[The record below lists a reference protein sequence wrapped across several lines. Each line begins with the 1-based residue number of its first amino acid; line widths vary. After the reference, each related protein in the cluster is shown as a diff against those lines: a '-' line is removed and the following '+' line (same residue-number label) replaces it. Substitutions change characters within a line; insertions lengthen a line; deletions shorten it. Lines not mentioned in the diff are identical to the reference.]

1 MAMGSLWASYGTE
14 RRQERLLEPEPR
26 LQGPKR
32 GPRHSENS
40 HLSRSLT
47 STTDV
52 LMMTVLSSW
61 TSTLVHATDY
71 NSSPGPEQRDSGQ
84 SDKWT
89 MTDTRDERRA
99 ELGTKLF
106 ANRRKQYERNLLGDE
121 EYHYKIF
128 ARSRAKVRHYF
139 SGTSIRYWL
148 EMPATHFGTLE
159 RIFYKPL
166 CRTFRLQCLFI
177 PPARSL
183 QSFASTGFS
192 FWSFSSVRC
201 RQLAGQ

>member
-14 RRQERLLEPEPR
+14 RRQARLLEPEPR

-32 GPRHSENS
+32 GPRHSETS

-89 MTDTRDERRA
+89 MTYTRDERRA

-121 EYHYKIF
+121 EYHYKMF
-128 ARSRAKVRHYF
+128 ARSRAKLEAYSLLHRLASRFGALAVFVVGGWLGNEVHYDF
-139 SGTSIRYWL
+139 CDGVN
-148 EMPATHFGTLE
+148 MH
-159 RIFYKPL
+159 
-166 CRTFRLQCLFI
+166 
-177 PPARSL
+177 
-183 QSFASTGFS
+183 
-192 FWSFSSVRC
+192 
-201 RQLAGQ
+201 